1 MGLEPV
7 EEDIPPDIGDFPEIG
22 QQSLLI
28 YNCLSDCWD
37 TMGGNYLGKDFAIL
51 FQLFELFE
59 VDKESQKLCFK
70 LVQHLDSCRAEIISI
85 KLKAKEASKPSDKR

>member
-1 MGLEPV
+1 MGLEPD
-7 EEDIPPDIGDFPEIG
+7 EKDTPPEIEDFPDIA

-37 TMGGNYLGKDFAIL
+37 TMGGNYLGKDFGIL
-51 FQLFELFE
+51 FQLCELFE

-70 LVQHLDSCRAEIISI
+70 LIQHLDNCRAEIISI
-85 KLKAKEASKPSDKR
+85 RLKAKESSKPSDKS